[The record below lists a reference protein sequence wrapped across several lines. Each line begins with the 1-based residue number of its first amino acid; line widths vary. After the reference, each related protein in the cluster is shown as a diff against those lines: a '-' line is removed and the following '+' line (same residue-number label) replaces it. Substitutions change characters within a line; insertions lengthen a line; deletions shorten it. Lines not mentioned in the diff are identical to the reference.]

1 MSATTKRQ
9 ILAEWLAD
17 QAANTKAGLIVEQ
30 RFRAEALNIYADLGA
45 QRSIMGGSRNADIF
59 YADVLLRG
67 NAQPIGNSRD
77 VQYGYDYD
85 VRLWLEYEDD
95 ESSPTQD
102 TFDALT
108 YGTDGIVTTLLGQG
122 SISSTTGTAQLDQT
136 LRTNG
141 LNEQVALDELHDS
154 PSVLAHLLTFTI
166 TLR

>member
-1 MSATTKRQ
+1 MSAITKRQ

-30 RFRAEALNIYADLGA
+30 RFRAEALNIYADLGT

-67 NAQPIGNSRD
+67 NTEPVGNSRD
-77 VQYGYDYD
+77 VSYGHDYD
-85 VRLWLEYEDD
+85 VRLWMEYKDAD
-95 ESSPTQD
+95 SSPTQD

-108 YGTDGIVTTLLGQG
+108 YGADGIVTALLDQG
-122 SISSTTGTAQLDQT
+122 SITSSTGTAQLDQS
-136 LRTNG
+136 LRVSG
-141 LNEQVALDELHDS
+141 LAEEVAIDELHDS
-154 PSVLAHLLTFTI
+154 PRVLAHLLTFTI